1 MNTALKIAAFATAV
15 AATFGT
21 AYGVGQ
27 SIAPVTNEPPAV
39 RHEEH
44 DGDQRREGEST
55 KEKRLGDHTRHTAP
69 APGPSQ
75 PKSTSSFSVA
85 PASS

>member
-44 DGDQRREGEST
+44 DGDRRKGENK
-55 KEKRLGDHTRHTAP
+55 KEKPADHTRHTAT
-69 APGPSQ
+69 APGDLRIPDRGYALDLNDV
-75 PKSTSSFSVA
+75 SV
-85 PASS
+85 